1 MATTQ
6 KARRH
11 HPVLVTLHWL
21 LGLML
26 MVALGMGSF
35 VLGAMPLDAPGKL
48 DALRGHMVVGLLIGA
63 LMLVRLVVRL
73 ATVRNVEPTPGSG
86 SAAKDALAKV
96 VHVGLYVLVF
106 AMVGSGVATSVLSGL
121 PDVVFGPAGGVVP
134 DAVRTVAPR
143 MAHGWIAK
151 GIALLV
157 FLHIAGAL
165 MRHFVNKDG
174 TMGRMWWGKGSP
186 RFQCNK

>member
-11 HPVLVTLHWL
+11 HPVLVALHWL
-21 LGLML
+21 VGLML
-26 MVALGMGSF
+26 MVALGMGTF
-35 VLGAMPLDAPGKL
+35 VLDAMPLDAPGKV
-48 DALRGHMVVGLLIGA
+48 DALRGHMVVGLSIGA
-63 LMLVRLVVRL
+63 LMLVRLVARL
-73 ATVRNVEPTPGSG
+73 ATVKNVEPTPASG
-86 SAAKDALAKV
+86 SAAKDALAKA

-143 MAHGWIAK
+143 MVHGWIAK

-157 FLHIAGAL
+157 FLHVAGAL

-174 TMGRMWWGKGSP
+174 TMGRMWWGK
-186 RFQCNK
+186 R

>member
-11 HPVLVTLHWL
+11 HPVLVALHWL
-21 LGLML
+21 VGLML
-26 MVALGMGSF
+26 VVALGMGTF
-35 VLGAMPLDAPGKL
+35 VLDAMPLDAPGKV
-48 DALRGHMVVGLLIGA
+48 DALRGHMVVGLSIGA

-73 ATVRNVEPTPGSG
+73 ATVKNVEPTPASG
-86 SAAKDALAKV
+86 SPAKDALAKV

-143 MAHGWIAK
+143 MVHGWIAK

-174 TMGRMWWGKGSP
+174 TMGRMWWGK
-186 RFQCNK
+186 R